1 MMDYTFFYISNQFKD
16 LISAFKNRYI
26 KTNIQ

>member
-16 LISAFKNRYI
+16 LISTFKIDI